1 MDNLNKAK
9 TLLQDHSLVLVK
21 ENDIYIED
29 DKGLKPLLSFINK
42 NINLKGFSLAD
53 KIIGRAAAFLI
64 IKLNIKEVYTKTI
77 SKGAYE
83 LLIDNNV
90 DISYDN
96 MVDKILNKDKTGLC
110 PMEECVININNPEDA
125 YNEIIKKIKLMKK

>member
-9 TLLQDHSLVLVK
+9 KLLQDHSLVLVK

-83 LLIDNNV
+83 LLINNNV

-125 YNEIIKKIKLMKK
+125 YNEIIKKIKLMQK

>member
-9 TLLQDHSLVLVK
+9 KLLQDHSLVLVK

-125 YNEIIKKIKLMKK
+125 YNEIIKKIKLMQK